1 VIKRRFG
8 GAATFAA
15 LATLSMA
22 LAGPQRATA
31 QQSAQSEPVKVDQAS
46 SDQARIDPAKI
57 DLGKAIFAER
67 CSHCHGPNMVNP
79 GTITPDLRR
88 FPDDHDRFVS
98 TVKNG
103 KNNRMP
109 PWGDVLKDDDIA
121 ELWAYVSSRRT
132 P

>member
-1 VIKRRFG
+1 MKRRFG
-8 GAATFAA
+8 GAAAFAA
-15 LATLSMA
+15 LAILSLL
-22 LAGPQRATA
+22 LAGPQRARA
-31 QQSAQSEPVKVDQAS
+31 QQGAQSEPVKADEAASEQAKN
-46 SDQARIDPAKI
+46 DPAKI

-88 FPDDHDRFVS
+88 FPDDHDRFVN

-109 PWGDVLKDDDIA
+109 PWGDVLSDDDIA
-121 ELWAYVSSRRT
+121 ELWAYISSRRT

>member
-1 VIKRRFG
+1 MERRFG
-8 GAATFAA
+8 RAAAFAA
-15 LATLSMA
+15 LTALSMA
-22 LAGPQRATA
+22 LAVPQRATA
-31 QQSAQSEPVKVDQAS
+31 QQSAQSEPVKVDQATS
-46 SDQARIDPAKI
+46 EQAKIDPVKI

-88 FPDDHDRFVS
+88 FPDDHDRFVH

-109 PWGDVLKDDDIA
+109 PWGDVLNDDEIA
-121 ELWAYVSSRRT
+121 DLWAYVASRRT